1 MAGTL
6 SDYAENKILDHLS
19 GKTSF
24 TMPTVYIGL
33 STADPTD
40 DESGWA
46 EPDGTGGY
54 TRITTDGDDWDA
66 SSGGATANAKALSFP
81 ISTAAWSTGAN
92 ELTHFAAWDAASAGN
107 MLWATDLTTG
117 RAVNAA
123 DTILRFDIGELD
135 RTQG

>member
-6 SDYAENKILDHLS
+6 SDYAEDKINDHLS

-33 STADPTD
+33 STANPTD

-46 EPDGTGGY
+46 EPDATGGY
-54 TRITTDGDDWDA
+54 TRITTAGSDWDA
-66 SSGGATANAKALSFP
+66 SSGGATANATALSFP

-92 ELTHFAAWDAASAGN
+92 NLTYFAAWDAITAGN
-107 MLWATDLTTG
+107 MLWAADLTTP
-117 RAVNAA
+117 RTVNAA
-123 DTILRFDIGELD
+123 DIILRFAIGDLD
-135 RTQG
+135 RTIA

>member
-6 SDYAENKILDHLS
+6 SDYSEDAINDHLS

-46 EPDGTGGY
+46 EPDGTGSY
-54 TRITTDGDDWDA
+54 ARITTAGSDWDA
-66 SSGGATANAKALSFP
+66 SSGGATANATALSFP

-92 ELTHFAAWDAASAGN
+92 NLTHFAGWDASSGGN
-107 MLWATDLTTG
+107 MLWAADLDTP

-123 DTILRFDIGELD
+123 DIILRYSIGDLD
-135 RTQG
+135 RTIA

>member
-6 SDYAENKILDHLS
+6 SDYAEDELLDHIT
-19 GKTSF
+19 GKGSY
-24 TMPTVYIGL
+24 TMPTVYIGV

-54 TRITTDGDDWDA
+54 TRITTSASDWDA
-66 SSGGATANAKALSFP
+66 ASGGATANATALSFP

-92 ELTHFAAWDAASAGN
+92 NLTHFAAWDASTAGN
-107 MLWATDLTTG
+107 MLWAADLTDA

-123 DTILRFDIGELD
+123 DIILRFAIGDLD
-135 RTQG
+135 LTLA

>member
-1 MAGTL
+1 MAGSL
-6 SDYAENKILDHLS
+6 SDYAEDKVNDHLS

-46 EPDGTGGY
+46 EPDGTGSY
-54 TRITTDGDDWDA
+54 ARITTSGSDWDA
-66 SSGGATANAKALSFP
+66 SSGGAVANAAALSFA

-92 ELTHFAAWDAASAGN
+92 NLTHFAGWDAISGGN
-107 MLWATDLTTG
+107 MLWAADLTTP

-123 DTILRFDIGELD
+123 DIILRFAIGDLD
-135 RTQG
+135 RTLT